1 MPGVPCTRSLVCEK
15 QKHTSKSPQVH
26 RIDPAFPHAIG
37 FNGFL
42 RALPGEPGFVA
53 TIAREIIT
61 STGLTSASGCQ
72 DHTTSPSAS
81 YAFRLQAQPRPP
93 HPASHP

>member
-1 MPGVPCTRSLVCEK
+1 MPSVQCTRSLACEK

-93 HPASHP
+93 HPASRP